1 MMILHFQRNQID
13 AFIIVTTKVLKNE
26 QCKANKV
33 NDSNIK
39 GNTNASSRHSA

>member
-1 MMILHFQRNQID
+1 MMILHFQRHQID

-33 NDSNIK
+33 NDRNIK

>member
-13 AFIIVTTKVLKNE
+13 VFINLTTKVLKNE

-39 GNTNASSRHSA
+39 GNTNASSRYSA